1 MKTALCHLLGI
12 EHPIIAAP
20 IGPGLTGPEFV
31 AAVSNPGGLG
41 ILQAQLCPSPRFRQ
55 KIGHVRELTDRPFDV
70 NLVLHFPAEDHVA
83 ICLEERV
90 PILSLFWGDP
100 TAYVERA
107 HAAGRKVFHEVG
119 SVADAQRAAVA
130 GVGHALRV

>member
-1 MKTALCHLLGI
+1 MTGGAGRGAGSGPTH
-12 EHPIIAAP
+12 
-20 IGPGLTGPEFV
+20 GPGRATELS
-31 AAVSNPGGLG
+31 VSPWG
-41 ILQAQLCPSPRFRQ
+41 
-55 KIGHVRELTDRPFDV
+55 ELTDRPFGV

-83 ICLEERV
+83 ICREERV

-107 HAAGRKVFHEVG
+107 HAAGRKVFHEVV